1 MKIKGVVYPEYEEY
15 KNSITMAQVLEDAGF
30 VLNKRDGL
38 RYPSY
43 IKVDSDGRKIP
54 GEKFLIT
61 ANGKCCFK
69 PPQQKVWNIIGF
81 IGDHPELFPEYQRYG
96 NDKAKLINE
105 VCCRLSNKEPTES
118 ETYVR
123 EYKRSERTF
132 DISPYQIHKMDKNDF
147 DTIKPFYPF
156 FITRGINVRTQK
168 AFSEDIIL
176 ATKEGNKEGT
186 YYVNLSFPLRIPNGD
201 GKIVGFEERGRPRLD
216 GSSGYKGIAFG
227 SNASEGMWLSSP
239 EGTKLLNAEKVYV
252 FESAYDAMA
261 YYQLHIDEDRKLGRA
276 VFCSTAGNPS
286 MGQMQGLLRNSQ
298 AEFHLCFDEDEAG
311 KQFVQNFKDVAC
323 KQNPLSLSN
332 VPSDMRTFIDTFKGR
347 IGTAANLCKIDEEQ
361 SYELPKDLRAIYDKY
376 LSARDEAIEVQS
388 SPCFCK
394 EDKEDAVKKQ
404 HEALKTFKT
413 ALFERLNVKED
424 QDLGGIRIVR
434 EVPENGKKDWNDL
447 LLYRLREEE
456 EYTEKKIQVG
466 IDIDGDGE
474 VEIEEAEEKEETHH
488 RSRKM

>member
-43 IKVDSDGRKIP
+43 IKVDSDGKKIP
-54 GEKFLIT
+54 GEKFIIT
-61 ANGKCCFK
+61 ANGKGCFK

-81 IGDHPELFPEYQRYG
+81 IGDHPEMFPEYQRYG

-118 ETYVR
+118 EKYVR

-132 DISPYQIHKMDKNDF
+132 DISPYQIHKMDRNDF

-156 FITRGINVRTQK
+156 FITRGINVKTQK

-176 ATKEGNKEGT
+176 ATKEGKQEGI

-227 SNASEGMWLSSP
+227 SNASEGMWMSSP
-239 EGTKLLNAEKVYV
+239 GGTKLLNAKKVFV

-261 YYQLHIDEDRKLGRA
+261 FYQILTGADSSLDSQSKKELESA
-276 VFCSTAGNPS
+276 VYVSTAGNPS
-286 MGQMQGLLRNSQ
+286 MGQMRGLLRNSQ
-298 AEFHLCFDEDEAG
+298 ADFHLCFDEDEAG
-311 KQFVQNFKDVAC
+311 KQFVLNFQK
-323 KQNPLSLSN
+323 
-332 VPSDMRTFIDTFKGR
+332 
-347 IGTAANLCKIDEEQ
+347 
-361 SYELPKDLRAIYDKY
+361 
-376 LSARDEAIEVQS
+376 EA
-388 SPCFCK
+388 
-394 EDKEDAVKKQ
+394 KKQ
-404 HEALKTFKT
+404 EETDGKKIT
-413 ALFERLNVKED
+413 
-424 QDLGGIRIVR
+424 IVR
-434 EVPENGKKDWNDL
+434 EVPDNGCKDWNENL
-447 LLYRLREEE
+447 LLRLREDEE